1 MSALT
6 IILFWISLTLLSC
19 AAVIK
24 LRGSRRDD
32 ALEKVD
38 E

>member
-6 IILFWISLTLLSC
+6 IILSWISLTLLSC

-24 LRGSRRDD
+24 LRSIGRDD